1 MFSNTNDEDI
11 SLRLATRRAEQK
23 LRQEEHQINMELMRQ
38 RVRAAP
44 LLLEGPTQWA
54 TTMDSLRHNCRQDDE
69 QRMLEHQKQE
79 RRQRSSRSPSKLS
92 NYFSSSYINDDCDF
106 ESTEKANEIII

>member
-1 MFSNTNDEDI
+1 M
-11 SLRLATRRAEQK
+11 RLATRRAEQK

-44 LLLEGPTQWA
+44 LLLEGPTQWG

-69 QRMLEHQKQE
+69 ERMLEHQKQE
-79 RRQRSSRSPSKLS
+79 RRQRSSRNQSKLS
-92 NYFSSSYINDDCDF
+92 MHSGKSFSSSCINDDCDF
-106 ESTEKANEIII
+106 ESTEKTITRL

>member
-1 MFSNTNDEDI
+1 M
-11 SLRLATRRAEQK
+11 RLATRRAEQK

-69 QRMLEHQKQE
+69 QRMLEHQKHE
-79 RRQRSSRSPSKLS
+79 RRQRSSRLS
-92 NYFSSSYINDDCDF
+92 NYLISSCINDDCDF